1 MRNSTGE
8 EKDSGSLRAVSRTLE
23 VLRILNRKGHA
34 SVLEISRLSKISRPA
49 LYRILETLEK
59 DGYVQREAHG
69 ASYRLTSLVLQLS
82 VGYRDQD
89 WLTELVEPY
98 LEDLQK
104 DLVWPTDFATY
115 EFGRMLL
122 RDTTRRMS
130 PWDFDGAKVGLR
142 LPVLHTS
149 LGLAYLASL
158 DEAGME
164 GLLTTLRRSDDPF
177 DAIAHEPKNVA
188 ARIAAVR
195 KAGFA
200 LRPPGFFTHT
210 NTIAVALRG
219 PIGPLGALGI
229 TFAVSAISNE
239 EAVKRLLPPLIKI
252 RDALAQKLAERAL
265 ANDQMHSRSQT

>member
-1 MRNSTGE
+1 ME
-8 EKDSGSLRAVSRTLE
+8 EKESGTLRAVSRTLE
-23 VLRILNRKGHA
+23 VLRVLNRKGHA
-34 SVLEISRLSKISRPA
+34 SVLEISRLSNISRPA

-98 LEDLQK
+98 LERLQR

-122 RDTTRRMS
+122 RDTTRRTS

-158 DEAGME
+158 DEAGIE
-164 GLLTTLRRSDDPF
+164 GVLTTLRRSDDPM
-177 DAIAHEPKNVA
+177 DALAHEVKNVSS
-188 ARIAAVR
+188 RIAAVR

-219 PIGPLGALGI
+219 HIGPLGALGV
-229 TFAVSAISNE
+229 TFAVSAMTSE
-239 EAVKRLLPPLIKI
+239 EAVKRLLPPLIKA
-252 RDALAQKLAERAL
+252 RDDLSLKLAERVL
-265 ANDQMHSRSQT
+265 ADDDAMAR

>member
-1 MRNSTGE
+1 MSDEIEAG
-8 EKDSGSLRAVSRTLE
+8 KGGGSLRAVSRTLE
-23 VLRILNRKGHA
+23 VLRILNGKGHA
-34 SVLEISRLSKISRPA
+34 SVLEISRLSNISRPA

-59 DGYVQREAHG
+59 DGYVQHEAHG

-98 LEDLQK
+98 LERLQK

-149 LGLAYLASL
+149 LGLAYMASL
-158 DEAGME
+158 DDAGLE
-164 GLLTTLRRSDDPF
+164 GVLATLRRSDDPF
-177 DAIAHEPKNVA
+177 DVMAHEPKNVA

-200 LRPPGFFTHT
+200 LRPPGFFTT
-210 NTIAVALRG
+210 TKTIAVALRG

-229 TFAVSAISNE
+229 TFAASAVSGE

-252 RDALAQKLAERAL
+252 RDDLLLKLEER
-265 ANDQMHSRSQT
+265 SSSKE

>member
-1 MRNSTGE
+1 ME

-23 VLRILNRKGHA
+23 VLRVLNRKGHA

-59 DGYVQREAHG
+59 DGYVRREAHG

-82 VGYRDQD
+82 IGYRDQD
-89 WLTELVEPY
+89 WLTELVEPH
-98 LEDLQK
+98 LEKLQQE
-104 DLVWPTDFATY
+104 LVWPTDFATY

-122 RDTTRRMS
+122 RDTTRRTS

-158 DEAGME
+158 DDAGVE
-164 GLLTTLRRSDDPF
+164 GVLTTLRRSDDPM
-177 DAIAHEPKNVA
+177 DALSHEPKYVA
-188 ARIAAVR
+188 SRIESVR
-195 KAGFA
+195 KSGFA
-200 LRPPGFFTHT
+200 LRPPGFFAHT

-219 PIGPLGALGI
+219 RIGPLGALGI
-229 TFAVSAISNE
+229 TFAVSAMSGD
-239 EAVKRLLPPLIKI
+239 EAIKRLLPPLVKV
-252 RDALAQKLAERAL
+252 RDELADRIDEM
-265 ANDQMHSRSQT
+265 N